1 MKQVCCP
8 NDSFLPFG
16 SPLRVVVYERKKKSL
31 GQISDAAGARISV
44 SLSVARRKAVGI
56 IRCLSE
62 IYRVMKMI
70 CIGDDVWWYG
80 SSKEGAIQYRK
91 RIRCGP
97 LVVTTG
103 AGQMYELGG
112 V

>member
-80 SSKEGAIQYRK
+80 SSKEGPFNTVKGYGAARSLSL
-91 RIRCGP
+91 RARARC
-97 LVVTTG
+97 
-103 AGQMYELGG
+103 MN
-112 V
+112 